1 MAPVAI
7 VTGATSGIGTE
18 IARGLAESG
27 TYSLPVILYPLPVA
41 KNQLPVKF
49 ICRKLVNMKKGHQL
63 ILSCR
68 SVNSGERLLK
78 EIHRTHPQSIIS
90 IRNGS
95 ILNQYIQTIS
105 ITPELCCINYTA

>member
-27 TYSLPVILYPLPVA
+27 TYSLPVIFPHFRFSTL
-41 KNQLPVKF
+41 LPVKL

-105 ITPELCCINYTA
+105 ITPELCCIN

>member
-1 MAPVAI
+1 M
-7 VTGATSGIGTE
+7 GE
-18 IARGLAESG
+18 NEYR
-27 TYSLPVILYPLPVA
+27 
-41 KNQLPVKF
+41 
-49 ICRKLVNMKKGHQL
+49 KGHQL

-95 ILNQYIQTIS
+95 ILNQYIHTIL
-105 ITPELCCINYTA
+105 IAPA